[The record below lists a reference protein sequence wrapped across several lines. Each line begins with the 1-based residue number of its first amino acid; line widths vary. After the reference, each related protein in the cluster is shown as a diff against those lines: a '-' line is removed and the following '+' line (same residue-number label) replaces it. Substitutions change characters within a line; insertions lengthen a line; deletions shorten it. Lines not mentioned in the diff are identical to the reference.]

1 MGHSI
6 GRVAYRFRALERF
19 CEVVTETENSYQI
32 WRVLVTS
39 HGVTGASVHD
49 ARLVAMMLDR
59 GIPDILT
66 LNAADFRRYPVN
78 VITPDQVT

>member
-1 MGHSI
+1 VAL
-6 GRVAYRFRALERF
+6 RVLAIERY

-32 WRVLVTS
+32 WRDLVAS
-39 HGVTGASVHD
+39 HGVIGASVHD

-59 GIPDILT
+59 GISDILT